1 MADGQRDAL
10 GTGTTGA
17 EWSRPAHRGQSFTVG
32 LIDLIAGQE
41 FRGVQRMPC
50 TLVVLESRGTK
61 GRAAGHPT
69 GGI

>member
-10 GTGTTGA
+10 GTGTPGA
-17 EWSRPAHRGQSFTVG
+17 EWSRSAHRGQSFTVG
-32 LIDLIAGQE
+32 LVDLIAGQE
-41 FRGVQRMPC
+41 FRGVRRIPW
-50 TLVVLESRGTK
+50 TLVVLESRGAK